1 VKKINARMEGEIMI
15 HLSNA
20 RARMLSSAAA
30 ILAAS
35 STGAYAQDTA
45 SAAEEGDVIVVTGQA
60 LANKRAIDAKREAI
74 GIIDAVAADDIGN
87 LPDFNAGDALRRVTG
102 VNVLTYQGEP
112 RFITIRGLNADYIN
126 STVDGFQV
134 ASPDPSGRKLF
145 TEVLPSSL
153 AGRIEV
159 QKTGAPDLD
168 GHAVAGAINFV
179 SRDLKSLGGSSVIV
193 TARAG
198 KYFQPGNVGG
208 DTFSGQADIIA
219 GTSFGADD
227 QFELVVSGAYWKR
240 GLWVPQ
246 IESGGQRYFFN
257 TDGTRNSTP
266 YAGNGIGV
274 PQERRWYIY
283 DNDRTRFGG
292 SGQLKWDAGNG
303 IVSTLNGY
311 YYNQKELSD
320 RYETTAQ
327 AQGSTRV
334 VNQTPT
340 SGRLTNVNQLAQL
353 GQFEFERQMFGVNL
367 TNVFEVSD
375 NSRFNLAL
383 GWSGAKLSNPQRWD
397 IFQRSGLAFD
407 YDDSGAF
414 PVWSA
419 VDPTVNVASTYPL
432 LRHREEREAMDAN
445 LYEVRLDY
453 EYGDASDGF
462 SAKAGFKFVQ
472 NDRDVTFTR
481 TDFTGLTYRLD
492 TVLSSLQRCPFGC
505 TGNDYFYIDPAS
517 ADSAFNAVRS
527 SATATLDQ
535 AATFGGTYGIK
546 EDVYGG
552 YLLGRYVTDSVSLVG
567 GLRYEK
573 TDISSNGFRRI
584 NGATTPVTGGAE
596 YGHWLP
602 SLTFVYNASP
612 DIKLRAAYAR
622 TIGRPRFAD
631 AATRGEVLS
640 DTGTQATL
648 TRSNPDLR
656 PRQSD
661 GFDISG
667 EWYIDGGAGILNV
680 GLFYKRIKGEIFT
693 YGALEDVV
701 INGVSRNVLV
711 TQARNSPNP
720 VKVKGIEIGL
730 TKQIPFAP
738 GFSVSANA
746 TLLDVDFPVTLG
758 DLSVINAPGLPE
770 QANRLFNVSLLY
782 DKGPL
787 HGRIAWNHTGVL
799 WDTRFSNFTNANE
812 FYRNRF
818 QPTINTIDLQVR
830 YDVSD
835 AFSITLE
842 AQNITDEG
850 LGQNIGRDQEF
861 RLATIDYAPAVL
873 IGASIK
879 F

>member
-1 VKKINARMEGEIMI
+1 MIRIFHARTR
-15 HLSNA
+15 LLA
-20 RARMLSSAAA
+20 TAA
-30 ILAAS
+30 LAAVTI
-35 STGAYAQDTA
+35 STAAHAQEGQGA
-45 SAAEEGDVIVVTGQA
+45 SEEPAADEIVVTGQA
-60 LANKRAIDAKREAI
+60 LANKRAIDAKRNSIAI
-74 GIIDAVAADDIGN
+74 VDAVAADDIGN

-134 ASPDPSGRKLF
+134 ASPDPDGRKLF

-159 QKTGAPDLD
+159 QKTGAPNLD

-179 SRDLKSLGGSSVIV
+179 SRDLRSLGGSSVIV
-193 TARAG
+193 TGRAG
-198 KYFQPGNVGG
+198 SYFQPSNVGG
-208 DTFSGQADIIA
+208 NTFSGQVDVIA
-219 GTSFGADD
+219 GTSFGAED
-227 QFELVVSGAYWKR
+227 QFELIVSGAYWKR

-257 TDGTRNSTP
+257 ANGTRNTTP

-292 SGQLKWDAGNG
+292 SGQLKWDTG
-303 IVSTLNGY
+303 IGMVSTLNGY

-327 AQGSTRV
+327 AQGGTLV
-334 VNQTPT
+334 LNQTPT
-340 SGRLTNVNQLAQL
+340 TGRLTNVTQLAQL

-367 TNVFEVSD
+367 TNKIELSD
-375 NSRFNLAL
+375 TSRFDVAV
-383 GWSGAKLSNPQRWD
+383 GWSGAKLRNPQRWD
-397 IFQRSGLAFD
+397 IFQRTGLAFD
-407 YDDSGAF
+407 YNDSGAF

-419 VDPTVNVASTYPL
+419 VDPTVNDASTYPL
-432 LRHREEREAMDAN
+432 LRHREEEQALTAN
-445 LYEVRLDY
+445 LYEVRMDY
-453 EYGDASDGF
+453 EYGDAEAGF
-462 SAKAGFKFVQ
+462 SAKAGFKFVH
-472 NDRDVTFTR
+472 NERSVSFTR
-481 TDFTGLTYRLD
+481 TDFTGPTYRLN
-492 TVLSSLQRCPFGC
+492 TVLSSLERCPFGC
-505 TGNDYFYIDPAS
+505 TGNDYFYIDPTA
-517 ADSAFNAVRS
+517 ADTAFNGVRG

-535 AATFGGTYGIK
+535 AATFGGTYGLK
-546 EDVYGG
+546 EDVIGG
-552 YLLGRYVTDSVSLVG
+552 YVMGRYVSDSVAFVAG
-567 GLRYEK
+567 VRYET
-573 TDISSNGFRRI
+573 TDISSTGFRRV
-584 NGATTPVTGGAE
+584 NGVYTPVVGTAD
-596 YGHWLP
+596 YRHWLP
-602 SLTFVYNASP
+602 SATLVYNVTP

-622 TIGRPRFAD
+622 TIGRPRFGD
-631 AATRGEVLS
+631 EATRGEVLS

-656 PRQSD
+656 PRVSD

-667 EWYIDGGAGILNV
+667 EWYLDGGAGILNV
-680 GLFYKRIKGEIFT
+680 GVFYKRIKGEIFT
-693 YGALEDVV
+693 YGALEDLV
-701 INGVSRNVLV
+701 INGVTRSVLV
-711 TQARNSPNP
+711 TQARNSVNP
-720 VKVKGIEIGL
+720 VTVKGIEIGF
-730 TKQIPFAP
+730 TKQVPFLP

-746 TLLDVDFPVTLG
+746 TILDVDFPVTLG
-758 DLSVINAPGLPE
+758 DLTVINAPGLPE

-787 HGRIAWNHTGVL
+787 HARIAWNHTGVL

-818 QPTINTIDLQVR
+818 QPKINTIDLQVR

-835 AFSITLE
+835 AISVTVE

-861 RLATIDYAPAVL
+861 RLATIDYAPAVM
-873 IGASIK
+873 IGASVK

>member
-1 VKKINARMEGEIMI
+1 MI
-15 HLSNA
+15 RFSNA
-20 RARMLSSAAA
+20 RTRLFTSAALAVFA
-30 ILAAS
+30 IPTAS
-35 STGAYAQDTA
+35 FAQPAQDTA
-45 SAAEEGDVIVVTGQA
+45 DAAEAGEIVVTGQA
-60 LANKRAIDAKREAI
+60 LANKRAIDAKRDAI
-74 GIIDAVAADDIGN
+74 SIIDAVAADDIGN

-126 STVDGFQV
+126 STVNGFQV
-134 ASPDPSGRKLF
+134 ASPDPDGRRLF

-159 QKTGAPDLD
+159 QKTGSPDLD
-168 GHAVAGAINFV
+168 GHAVAGAINFL
-179 SRDLKSLGGSSVIV
+179 SRDLKSLGGASVIV
-193 TARAG
+193 TGRAG
-198 KYFQPGNVGG
+198 QYFQPSNIGG
-208 DTFSGQADIIA
+208 DSFSGQADIIA
-219 GTSFGADD
+219 GTSFGGDD
-227 QFELVVSGAYWKR
+227 EFELVVSGAYWKR

-257 TDGTRNSTP
+257 TDGSRNAIP

-283 DNDRTRFGG
+283 DNDRTRLGG

-303 IVSTLNGY
+303 IVSSLNGF

-334 VNQTPT
+334 LNQTPT
-340 SGRLTNVNQLAQL
+340 TGRLTNVTQFIQL
-353 GQFEFERQMFGVNL
+353 GQFEFERQMYGVNL
-367 TNVFEVSD
+367 TNKFELGD
-375 NSRFNLAL
+375 KSRFDLAL
-383 GWSGAKLSNPQRWD
+383 GWSGAQLRNPQRWN
-397 IFQRSGLAFD
+397 IFQRTGLAFD

-419 VDPTVNVASTYPL
+419 VDPTVNDASTYPL
-432 LRHREEREAMDAN
+432 LRNREEEQAMDAN
-445 LYEVRLDY
+445 LYEARLDY
-453 EYGDASDGF
+453 EYGNAELGF
-462 SAKAGFKFVQ
+462 SAKAGVKFVR

-481 TDFTGLTYRLD
+481 TDFTGPTYRLN
-492 TVLSSLQRCPFGC
+492 TVLSSLKRCPYGC
-505 TGNDYFYIDPAS
+505 RGNDYFYIDPAA
-517 ADSAFNAVRS
+517 ADTAFNTVRS
-527 SATATLDQ
+527 VSVATLDQ
-535 AATFGGTYGIK
+535 SATFGGTYGIT

-552 YLLGRYVTDSVSLVG
+552 YLMGQYAGDSISAIAGV
-567 GLRYEK
+567 RYEK
-573 TDISSNGFRRI
+573 AEISSNGFRRI
-584 NGATTPVTGGAE
+584 NGVNTPVTGGAE

-602 SLTFVYNASP
+602 SFTVVYNASP
-612 DIKLRAAYAR
+612 DIKLRSAYAR

-648 TRSNPDLR
+648 SRSNPNLR

-661 GFDISG
+661 GFDLSG
-667 EWYIDGGAGILNV
+667 EWYLDGGAGILNV

-693 YGALEDVV
+693 FGALEDVS
-701 INGVSRNVLV
+701 INGVTRNVLV
-711 TQARNSPNP
+711 TQARNSENP
-720 VKVKGIEIGL
+720 VTVKGIEIGF
-730 TKQIPFAP
+730 TKQIPFLP

-746 TLLDVDFPVTLG
+746 TLLDIDFPVTLG
-758 DLSVINAPGLPE
+758 DRTVIQSKGLPE

-787 HGRIAWNHTGVL
+787 HGRVAWNHTGVL

-812 FYRNRF
+812 FYRNRY
-818 QPTINTIDLQVR
+818 QPSINTIDLQLR
-830 YDVSD
+830 YDISD
-835 AFSITLE
+835 AISLTIE
-842 AQNITDEG
+842 AQNVTDEG

-873 IGASIK
+873 IGASVK

>member
-1 VKKINARMEGEIMI
+1 MI
-15 HLSNA
+15 RIFHTRS
-20 RARMLSSAAA
+20 RMLATAA
-30 ILAAS
+30 IAAVAI
-35 STGAYAQDTA
+35 STAAHAQDQNG
-45 SAAEEGDVIVVTGQA
+45 AADEQATDEIIVTGQA
-60 LANKRAIDAKREAI
+60 LANKRAIDAKRDAI
-74 GIIDAVAADDIGN
+74 GIVDAVAADDIGN

-134 ASPDPSGRKLF
+134 ASPDPGGRKLF

-179 SRDLKSLGGSSVIV
+179 SRDLKSLGGSSVII
-193 TARAG
+193 TGRAG
-198 KYFQPGNVGG
+198 KYFQPSNVGG

-219 GTSFGADD
+219 GTSFGNDD

-246 IESGGQRYFFN
+246 IESGGQRFFFN
-257 TDGTRNSTP
+257 ADGSRNTTP
-266 YAGNGIGV
+266 YAGNGYGV

-292 SGQLKWDAGNG
+292 SGQLKWDAGSG
-303 IVSTLNGY
+303 LVTTLNGY

-327 AQGSTRV
+327 AQASTRV
-334 VNQTPT
+334 LNQTAT
-340 SGRLTNVNQLAQL
+340 TGRLTNVLQLAQL
-353 GQFEFERQMFGVNL
+353 GQFEFERQMFGTNL

-375 NSRFNLAL
+375 TSKFNFAL
-383 GWSGAKLSNPQRWD
+383 GWSGAKLRNPQRWD
-397 IFQRSGLAFD
+397 IFQRTGLAFD

-419 VDPTVNVASTYPL
+419 VDPTVNDASTYPL
-432 LRHREEREAMDAN
+432 LRHREEEEAMNAS
-445 LYEVRLDY
+445 LYEARLDY
-453 EYGDASDGF
+453 EHGDARDGF
-462 SAKAGFKFVQ
+462 SFKTGFKYVH
-472 NDRDVTFTR
+472 NDREVTFTR
-481 TDFTGLTYRLD
+481 TDFTGPTYRLN

-505 TGNDYFYIDPAS
+505 RGNDYFYMDPAAS
-517 ADSAFNAVRS
+517 DAAFNAVRGT
-527 SATATLDQ
+527 AVATLDQ

-546 EDVYGG
+546 EDVFGG
-552 YLLGRYVTDSVSLVG
+552 YLLGRYASDSLSVVA

-573 TDISSNGFRRI
+573 ADIRSQGFRRV
-584 NGATTPVTGGAE
+584 NGVYTPVTGSAD
-596 YGHWLP
+596 YDHWLP
-602 SLTFVYNASP
+602 SVTMVYNASP

-631 AATRGEVLS
+631 AATRGEVLN
-640 DTGTQATL
+640 DTGTQVSL
-648 TRSNPDLR
+648 TRSNPNLR
-656 PRQSD
+656 PRLSD
-661 GFDISG
+661 GFDVSG
-667 EWYIDGGAGILNV
+667 EWYLDGGAGILNV

-693 YGALEDVV
+693 YGALENLE
-701 INGVSRNVLV
+701 INGVTRSVLV
-711 TQARNSPNP
+711 TQARNSDDP
-720 VKVKGIEIGL
+720 VTVKGIELGF

-758 DLSVINAPGLPE
+758 DLTVIKAKGLPE

-782 DKGPL
+782 DKGPV
-787 HGRIAWNHTGVL
+787 HARIAWNHTGVL

-818 QPTINTIDLQVR
+818 QPVINSIDLQLR
-830 YDVSD
+830 YDISD
-835 AFSITLE
+835 AVSVTLE

-850 LGQNIGRDQEF
+850 LGQNIGREQEF
-861 RLATIDYAPAVL
+861 RLATIDYAPAVM
-873 IGASIK
+873 IGASVK

>member
-1 VKKINARMEGEIMI
+1 MI
-15 HLSNA
+15 RTFKA
-20 RARMLSSAAA
+20 RARLFTTAAFAVVA
-30 ILAAS
+30 IPTASLAQERQGAADQP
-35 STGAYAQDTA
+35 STG
-45 SAAEEGDVIVVTGQA
+45 EIVVTGQA
-60 LANKRAIDAKREAI
+60 LANKRAIDAKRDAI
-74 GIIDAVAADDIGN
+74 SIIDAVAADDIGN

-126 STVDGFQV
+126 STVNGFQV
-134 ASPDPSGRKLF
+134 ASPDPDGRKLF

-159 QKTGAPDLD
+159 QKSGAPDLD

-179 SRDLKSLGGSSVIV
+179 SRDLKSLGGSSVIA

-219 GTSFGADD
+219 GTSFGGDD
-227 QFELVVSGAYWKR
+227 EFELVVSGAYWKR

-257 TDGTRNSTP
+257 TDGSRNAVP

-303 IVSTLNGY
+303 IVSTLNGF

-327 AQGSTRV
+327 AQGATRV
-334 VNQTPT
+334 LNQTPT
-340 SGRLTNVNQLAQL
+340 SGRLTNVLQLAQL
-353 GQFEFERQMFGVNL
+353 GQFEFERKMYGVNL
-367 TNVFEVSD
+367 NNNFELSD
-375 NSRFNLAL
+375 TSRVDYAI
-383 GWSGAKLSNPQRWD
+383 GWSGAKLRNPQRWD
-397 IFQRSGLAFD
+397 IFQRTGLAFD

-414 PVWSA
+414 PLWSA
-419 VDPTVNVASTYPL
+419 VDPTVNDASTYPL
-432 LRHREEREAMDAN
+432 LRHREEEQALTAN
-445 LYEVRLDY
+445 VYEMRLDY
-453 EYGDASDGF
+453 EYGDARDGF

-481 TDFTGLTYRLD
+481 TDFTGLTYRLN
-492 TVLSSLQRCPFGC
+492 TVLSSLEQCPYGC
-505 TGNDYFYIDPAS
+505 RGNDYFYVDPAA

-527 SATATLDQ
+527 SAVATLDQ
-535 AATFGGTYGIK
+535 TATFGGTYGIK
-546 EDVYGG
+546 ENVYGG
-552 YLLGRYVTDSVSLVG
+552 YFMGRYTSDSISAIAGV
-567 GLRYEK
+567 RYEK
-573 TDISSNGFRRI
+573 ADISSNGFRRI
-584 NGATTPVTGGAE
+584 NGINTPVTGSAE

-602 SLTFVYNASP
+602 SVTVVYNASS

-648 TRSNPDLR
+648 TRSNPGLR

-661 GFDISG
+661 GFDLSG
-667 EWYIDGGAGILNV
+667 EWYLDGGAGILNV
-680 GLFYKRIKGEIFT
+680 GLFHKRIKGEIFT
-693 YGALEDVV
+693 YGALEDLV
-701 INGVSRNVLV
+701 INGVTRNVLV
-711 TQARNSPNP
+711 TQARNSENP
-720 VKVKGIEIGL
+720 VTVKGIEIGF
-730 TKQIPFAP
+730 TKQIPFLP

-758 DLSVINAPGLPE
+758 DLTIIQSKGLPE

-787 HGRIAWNHTGVL
+787 HGRLAWNHTGVL

-812 FYRNRF
+812 FYRNRY
-818 QPTINTIDLQVR
+818 QPSINTVDLQLR
-830 YDVSD
+830 YDISD
-835 AFSITLE
+835 AVSVTVE
-842 AQNITDEG
+842 AQNVTDEG

-861 RLATIDYAPAVL
+861 HLATIDYAPAVL
-873 IGASIK
+873 VGASVK